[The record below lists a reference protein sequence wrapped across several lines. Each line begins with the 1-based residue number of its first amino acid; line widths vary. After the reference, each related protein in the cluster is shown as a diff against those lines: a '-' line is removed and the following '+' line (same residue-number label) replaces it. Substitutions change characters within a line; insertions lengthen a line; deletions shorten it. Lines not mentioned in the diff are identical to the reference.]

1 MPQPAPPLQN
11 ALGTS
16 AALPCRVCC
25 SRQRPLFLLESMMNK
40 TLLATLLFAPLLA
53 TAATPSFDCGKAAGA
68 VETLICKDAGLA
80 ALDNELA
87 VLYPKAIAQLSPE
100 QLKTERAMQRG
111 WIKGR
116 NDCWKGQDLR
126 QCVEDNYQLRIT
138 ELQISGGQL
147 MVPTPVNY
155 QCGQH
160 VMLSTYFYNNA
171 KLAVAVINLSEGD
184 KQQQVLAYEA
194 PSASGARYEG
204 QNLTFFTK
212 GEEATLERYGQ
223 PPLTC
228 MENPTKG

>member
-1 MPQPAPPLQN
+1 
-11 ALGTS
+11 
-16 AALPCRVCC
+16 
-25 SRQRPLFLLESMMNK
+25 MNK

-53 TAATPSFDCGKAAGA
+53 SAATPSFDCAKASGS

-87 VLYPKAIAQLSPE
+87 ALYPKAIVALSPE
-100 QLKTERAMQRG
+100 QLKTERAMQHG

-116 NDCWKGQDLR
+116 NDCWKGQGLR
-126 QCVEDNYQLRIT
+126 QCVEDNYLLRIT

-147 MVPTPVNY
+147 MVPAPVNY
-155 QCGQH
+155 QCGKN
-160 VMLSTYFYNNA
+160 VMLSTYFYNDA
-171 KLAVAVINLSEGD
+171 KLPAAVINLSEGD

-212 GEEATLERYGQ
+212 GDDATLERYGQ
-223 PPLTC
+223 PTLTC
-228 MENPTKG
+228 MENPAKG